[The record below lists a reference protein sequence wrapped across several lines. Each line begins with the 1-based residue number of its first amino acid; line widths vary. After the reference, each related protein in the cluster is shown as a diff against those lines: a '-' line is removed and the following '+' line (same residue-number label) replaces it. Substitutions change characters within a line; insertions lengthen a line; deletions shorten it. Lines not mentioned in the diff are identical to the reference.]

1 MAKKQE
7 DKQQEK
13 KKKEPKKKKPAAPS
27 PAPRLLTR
35 YSGEIRQKMVEKFGY
50 KNPMEIPKLIKMT
63 VSMGVGEGTKDIK
76 VLENAEAELG
86 LITGQKAKRTR
97 ATKSIAQ
104 FKLREGMPV
113 GCFVT
118 LRRARMY
125 EFLDRLIS
133 VAIPRIRDFRGL
145 PSKSFDGRGNHAMGI
160 REHLIFMEL
169 DHSKVSKDQGL
180 NIVTVTSAKTDE
192 EALELLRLF
201 GMPFQEA

>member
-97 ATKSIAQ
+97 ATKSIASEA
-104 FKLREGMPV
+104 LR
-113 GCFVT
+113 
-118 LRRARMY
+118 
-125 EFLDRLIS
+125 
-133 VAIPRIRDFRGL
+133 L
-145 PSKSFDGRGNHAMGI
+145 PSASTATFEPIIPILSAGFSALSNSAVRTSCRKDGVEVWSTTRS
-160 REHLIFMEL
+160 R
-169 DHSKVSKDQGL
+169 
-180 NIVTVTSAKTDE
+180 
-192 EALELLRLF
+192 
-201 GMPFQEA
+201 

>member
-7 DKQQEK
+7 K
-13 KKKEPKKKKPAAPS
+13 KTTDPAAPA
-27 PAPRLLTR
+27 PIPRLWTR
-35 YSGEIRQKMVEKFGY
+35 YAEEVRPKMVEKFGY
-50 KNPMEIPKLIKMT
+50 KNPMQVPKLVKMT
-63 VSMGVGEGTKDIK
+63 VSMGVGEGTRDIK
-76 VLENAEAELG
+76 VLENAEVELG
-86 LITGQKAKRTR
+86 LITGQKPKRTR

-118 LRRARMY
+118 LRGARMF

-145 PSKSFDGRGNHAMGI
+145 PSKSFDGRGNHAMGVK
-160 REHLIFMEL
+160 EHLIFMEL

-201 GMPFQEA
+201 GMPFQEV